1 MTKNMINTKQ
11 APAAVGPYSHAVL
24 VGNQVFI
31 SGQLGLDP
39 VSKKLQASVT
49 DQAKQ
54 AFNNL
59 GAILQDVDLT
69 FSDIV
74 KTTVFLTDMADFIAV
89 NEVYADYFGE
99 WKPARSCFVVKEL
112 PLGGSFE
119 IEAIAMK

>member
-1 MTKNMINTKQ
+1 MINTKQ

-24 VGNQVFI
+24 VGNQAFI

>member
-1 MTKNMINTKQ
+1 MTKNMINRKQ

>member
-24 VGNQVFI
+24 VGNQAFI

-39 VSKKLQASVT
+39 TSGKLQASVT
-49 DQAKQ
+49 MQAKQ
-54 AFNNL
+54 AFDNL
-59 GAILQDVDLT
+59 KEILLEMDLS

-74 KTTVFLTDMADFIAV
+74 KTTVFLTDMTDFAAV

>member
-1 MTKNMINTKQ
+1 MINTKQ
-11 APAAVGPYSHAVL
+11 APTAVGPYSHAVL
-24 VGNQVFI
+24 VGNQAFI

-59 GAILQDVDLT
+59 GAILQEVDLT

-74 KTTVFLTDMADFIAV
+74 KTTVFLTDMADFAAV

>member
-74 KTTVFLTDMADFIAV
+74 KTTVFLTDMANFIAV

-112 PLGGSFE
+112 PSGGSFE